1 MQESIE
7 IKISED
13 NLSYHSDFTDSE
25 TIYWLEAV
33 KAVVLKKAF
42 KRSDE
47 EKCQTDGIITTTVVK
62 NKVGKYG
69 CS

>member
-13 NLSYHSDFTDSE
+13 NLSYHSNFTDSE

-33 KAVVLKKAF
+33 KAVILNNAIR
-42 KRSDE
+42 RSDE
-47 EKCQTDGIITTTVVK
+47 EK
-62 NKVGKYG
+62 YG
-69 CS
+69 LL